1 MLLPALTD
9 AGPVLL
15 TDRSAEA
22 PTMAVL
28 DPVLLLGFGSAV
40 VEIPVALFVIIVPFA
55 TVAPPFYTILKEAE
69 APFASVAIEQ
79 LTVPVPPP
87 GGFMQVNAGP
97 TVCISDTKVVPAG
110 SVSLSMTL
118 WAPFGPLF
126 PTLTV

>member
-9 AGPVLL
+9 AGPVLV
-15 TDRSAEA
+15 TDRSAET

-40 VEIPVALFVIIVPFA
+40 VELPVALFVIIVPFA
-55 TVAPPFYTILKEAE
+55 TVPPTLYTIVKEAE

-79 LTVPVPPP
+79 LTVPPLPTD
-87 GGFMQVNAGP
+87 GFVQVNAGP

-118 WAPFGPLF
+118 CASLGPLF
-126 PTLTV
+126 TTVTV